1 MRKTLFLFMVIVF
14 SGALAGCANTL
25 DGMGRD
31 IENAGQSI
39 QNL

>member
-1 MRKTLFLFMVIVF
+1 MQKAVFLFMVIMTMGML
-14 SGALAGCANTL
+14 SACANTVG
-25 DGMGRD
+25 GMGRD

>member
-1 MRKTLFLFMVIVF
+1 MRKALFLFMVIAAM
-14 SGALAGCANTL
+14 GAASGCANTVE
-25 DGMGRD
+25 GMGRD